1 MRNLPFYIIYLLIDF
16 EGLNKA
22 LTWQMWICFISKGL
36 LIIFLVTGINL
47 SKKFSLNLAF
57 CEDNLECGLHTH
69 LKKGKINGL
78 LRNKTAPNFLKQMF
92 WVT

>member
-1 MRNLPFYIIYLLIDF
+1 MIYLWIDF
-16 EGLNKA
+16 EGLNKS
-22 LTWQMWICFISKGL
+22 LTWQMWICLISKGL

-57 CEDNLECGLHTH
+57 CKDNLECVLHTH

-78 LRNKTAPNFLKQMF
+78 LPNKTAPNFLKQMF

>member
-1 MRNLPFYIIYLLIDF
+1 MRNLPFYIIYLWIDF
-16 EGLNKA
+16 EGLNKS
-22 LTWQMWICFISKGL
+22 LTWQMWICLISKGL

-47 SKKFSLNLAF
+47 SKKFSQNLAL
-57 CEDNLECGLHTH
+57 CKDNLESVLHTH

-92 WVT
+92 WVI

>member
-1 MRNLPFYIIYLLIDF
+1 MIDF

-22 LTWQMWICFISKGL
+22 LTCQMWICFISKGL

-57 CEDNLECGLHTH
+57 CKDNLECVLHTH

-78 LRNKTAPNFLKQMF
+78 LRNKTTPNFLKQMF
-92 WVT
+92 WDI

>member
-57 CEDNLECGLHTH
+57 CKDNLECVLHTH

-78 LRNKTAPNFLKQMF
+78 LRNKTTPNFLKQMF

>member
-57 CEDNLECGLHTH
+57 CKDNLECVLHTH

-92 WVT
+92 WVI

>member
-57 CEDNLECGLHTH
+57 CKDNLECVLHTH